1 MSEAF
6 VSLFPGQPLPFVPP
20 LDEPARASKRTRA
33 RNQDGEF
40 RADDPATP
48 DVNEAFV
55 APDAGEH

>member
-6 VSLFPGQPLPFVPP
+6 VSLFPGQPLPYVPP
-20 LDEPARASKRTRA
+20 LEDPAKSSKRTRA

-55 APDAGEH
+55 QAEGGEP